1 MPVTQLTDQPG
12 RHRARDGHRHRGYEY
27 RGPLV
32 CASMRTR
39 HIVAMVSMIVAI
51 WMVVIL
57 WGA

>member
-1 MPVTQLTDQPG
+1 MTQLTDQPG
-12 RHRARDGHRHRGYEY
+12 RHRARAGHRHRGYEY